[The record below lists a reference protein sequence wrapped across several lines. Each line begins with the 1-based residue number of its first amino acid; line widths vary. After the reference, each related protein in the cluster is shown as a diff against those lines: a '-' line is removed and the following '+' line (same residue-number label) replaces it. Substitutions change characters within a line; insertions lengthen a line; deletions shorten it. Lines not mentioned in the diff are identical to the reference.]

1 MGGPGDQ
8 EDPRL
13 TDRRGIGKTKRMN
26 LKRTL
31 RLRGRTIARVVR
43 PSRSEAHGRA
53 GVPAKRSRG
62 DIRQLILEISVC
74 RPLLGSA
81 AIRTELLKL

>member
-13 TDRRGIGKTKRMN
+13 TDRCGIGKTKRVN
-26 LKRTL
+26 LKRRL
-31 RLRGRTIARVVR
+31 RLRGRTIAREAR

-53 GVPAKRSRG
+53 GVRAKRS
-62 DIRQLILEISVC
+62 
-74 RPLLGSA
+74 A
-81 AIRTELLKL
+81 ATFASSFSR